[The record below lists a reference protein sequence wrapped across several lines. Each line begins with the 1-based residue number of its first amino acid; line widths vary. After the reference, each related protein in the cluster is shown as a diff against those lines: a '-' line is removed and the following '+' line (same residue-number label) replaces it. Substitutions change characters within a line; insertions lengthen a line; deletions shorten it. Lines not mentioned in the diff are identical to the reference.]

1 MSLDFN
7 KEEKE
12 NKNGEEIKNDKEKNS
27 QPEDNNDN
35 DNDND
40 NNKYSTTEANLNIK
54 PNLKEKDEN
63 TNNKNIKKGK
73 NNIDNSTLI
82 LFDKNSQEKNDGLN
96 QLNNQVEQNKNTD
109 TNNQSFIQRTKS
121 WMSNMWV
128 NIKNYNYGKYNIFKR
143 TEMEDCLDAHGNH
156 IKIPKNRTNKKLEK
170 KNEDYDEDF
179 KKYNNLNYD
188 RYFSATNVNAF
199 SGYPF

>member
-1 MSLDFN
+1 MSLDLN

-27 QPEDNNDN
+27 QPEDN
-35 DNDND
+35 NDND

-82 LFDKNSQEKNDGLN
+82 LFDKKSQEKNDALN

-143 TEMEDCLDAHGNH
+143 AEMEDCLDAHGNH
-156 IKIPKNRTNKKLEK
+156 IKIPKNRSNKKLEK

>member
-82 LFDKNSQEKNDGLN
+82 LFDKKSQEKNDALN

-143 TEMEDCLDAHGNH
+143 AEMEDCLDAHGNH
-156 IKIPKNRTNKKLEK
+156 IKIPKNRSNKKLEK

>member
-1 MSLDFN
+1 MSLDLN

-82 LFDKNSQEKNDGLN
+82 LFDKKSQEKNDALN

-143 TEMEDCLDAHGNH
+143 AEMEDCLDAHGNH
-156 IKIPKNRTNKKLEK
+156 IKIPKNRSNKKLEK

>member
-82 LFDKNSQEKNDGLN
+82 LFDKKSQEKNDALN

>member
-12 NKNGEEIKNDKEKNS
+12 NKNEEEIKNDKEKNS

-82 LFDKNSQEKNDGLN
+82 LFDKKSQEKNDALN

-156 IKIPKNRTNKKLEK
+156 IKIPKNRSNKKLEK

>member
-27 QPEDNNDN
+27 QPEDNN

-143 TEMEDCLDAHGNH
+143 TEMETILDAHGFPMRV
-156 IKIPKNRTNKKLEK
+156 PKRREEK
-170 KNEDYDEDF
+170 KKEE
-179 KKYNNLNYD
+179 
-188 RYFSATNVNAF
+188 T
-199 SGYPF
+199 

>member
-12 NKNGEEIKNDKEKNS
+12 NKNEEEIKNDKEKNS
-27 QPEDNNDN
+27 QPEDNN

-63 TNNKNIKKGK
+63 TKNKNIKKGK

-82 LFDKNSQEKNDGLN
+82 LFDKNSQEKNEALN

-156 IKIPKNRTNKKLEK
+156 IKIPKNRSNKKLEK

>member
-27 QPEDNNDN
+27 QPEDNN

-156 IKIPKNRTNKKLEK
+156 IKIPKNRSNKKLEK

>member
-1 MSLDFN
+1 MSLELN
-7 KEEKE
+7 KETKE
-12 NKNGEEIKNDKEKNS
+12 NKNEEEIKNDEEKDS
-27 QPEDNNDN
+27 QPEDNNEN

-54 PNLKEKDEN
+54 FNLEEKNEN
-63 TNNKNIKKGK
+63 NDNKNIKKGK
-73 NNIDNSTLI
+73 NTTDNSTLI
-82 LFDKNSQEKNDGLN
+82 LFDKSPQEKNDAIN

-109 TNNQSFIQRTKS
+109 TNNQSFFQRTKS
-121 WMSNMWV
+121 WMGNMWV
-128 NIKNYNYGKYNIFKR
+128 NVKNYNYGKYNIFKR
-143 TEMEDCLDAHGNH
+143 AEMEDCLDAHGNH
-156 IKIPKNRTNKKLEK
+156 IKIPKNRPNKKLEK
-170 KNEDYDEDF
+170 KNEHYDEDF